1 MIDLRNIKNIIFDLG
16 GVILNIDY
24 QLTIDAFKKLSLN
37 NFDQFYSQ
45 FTQND
50 LLIAMEKGE
59 ITPQEFRIQ
68 LRKYISKPV
77 SDIMIDN
84 AWNAMLLD
92 FPPERIVLLQML
104 KNKYRTFLLS
114 NTNSIHLDF
123 YSNLLNQ
130 KFDLQN
136 LSHLFE
142 KEYYSH
148 ELKMKKPDSEIF
160 EYVLRENDL
169 IPSETLFI
177 DDTSIHV
184 ESAIKLGINGYLLKK
199 GESITDIL

>member
-92 FPPERIVLLQML
+92 FPPERIILLQKL

-114 NTNSIHLDF
+114 NTNSIHLEF

-130 KFDLQN
+130 EFGL
-136 LSHLFE
+136 
-142 KEYYSH
+142 
-148 ELKMKKPDSEIF
+148 
-160 EYVLRENDL
+160 
-169 IPSETLFI
+169 
-177 DDTSIHV
+177 
-184 ESAIKLGINGYLLKK
+184 
-199 GESITDIL
+199 